1 MKTTAN
7 RVEVVRVESEHVPA
21 LAEFYRRVWDPD
33 STAASVERAR
43 ATAAAANPVTPG
55 EPPPT
60 WIVLQDGIA
69 IAHVTTIPVRLWL
82 NGREHAAHW
91 IKGLWVLPEYQR
103 SSAGFL
109 VLRAATSGV
118 SLALG
123 LVHEP
128 AAIRLFQ
135 ALGYTDL
142 GGLPN
147 AIRVLRPR
155 EVLRRLDLETLG
167 LGGMSAWLR
176 AAVRFG
182 KAARPVIGPVIGA
195 ATAIWSAVASGWS
208 GGLRIEVD
216 AECDRDGTDQL
227 WNSVKGE
234 IRAAPARDARYV
246 AERYGGCADYR
257 FVHVR
262 RGSRLIGLG
271 VVKAP
276 GDEGDSRLHGIRIAS
291 LSDLLHAPGD
301 GRAGL
306 AVLRGAER
314 AARTLRADALLASAS
329 AAPVR
334 PLLER
339 RGYLRLPA
347 NLHVL
352 ARLVGEVP
360 AHPTGIAEWWLARG
374 DSGGD
379 GSF

>member
-1 MKTTAN
+1 MNTTAS

-21 LAEFYRRVWDPD
+21 LAGFYRRVWDPD
-33 STAASVERAR
+33 ATAASVQRAR
-43 ATAAAANPVTPG
+43 AAAAAANPVTPG

-82 NGREHAAHW
+82 NGRERSAHW

-118 SLALG
+118 SPALG

-155 EVLRRLDLETLG
+155 EVLRRLDLEVLG
-167 LGGMSAWLR
+167 LGSMSTWLR
-176 AAVRFG
+176 AALRLG
-182 KAARPVIGPVIGA
+182 KAAAPLIGPVIGA
-195 ATAIWSAVASGWS
+195 ATAIWSAAASGWS
-208 GGLRIEVD
+208 SGLRIDVE
-216 AECDRDGTDQL
+216 AECDRDGIDQL
-227 WNSVKGE
+227 WSSVKGG
-234 IRAAPARDARYV
+234 IRAAPARDARHF
-246 AERYGGCADYR
+246 AERYGGRPDYR

-262 RGSRLIGLG
+262 SDSRLVGLG

-276 GDEGDSRLHGIRIAS
+276 GDEGDSRLHGIRVAS

-301 GRAGL
+301 RGSGL

-314 AARTLRADALLASAS
+314 AARAMSADALLTSAS
-329 AAPVR
+329 AAAIR

-352 ARLVGEVP
+352 ARIPGEAPPPP
-360 AHPTGIAEWWLARG
+360 AGIAEWWLARG

>member
-1 MKTTAN
+1 MNTIAN

-21 LAEFYRRVWDPD
+21 LAEFYRQVWDRDATAD
-33 STAASVERAR
+33 SVARAR
-43 ATAAAANPVTPG
+43 AAAAAANPVTPG

-60 WIVLQDGIA
+60 WILLQDGRA

-82 NGREHAAHW
+82 NGRLNSAHW
-91 IKGLWVLPEYQR
+91 IKGLWVLPEHQR

-118 SLALG
+118 SPALG

-135 ALGYTDL
+135 ALGFTDL

-155 EVLRRLDLETLG
+155 EVLRRLDLDALG
-167 LGGMSAWLR
+167 LGSRAPWLR
-176 AAVRFG
+176 SAVRFG
-182 KAARPVIGPVIGA
+182 RAAAPLLGPATGA
-195 ATAIWSAVASGWS
+195 ALTLWSAVASGWS
-208 GGLRIEVD
+208 NGLRIHLD
-216 AECDRDGTDQL
+216 AECDRDGIDQL
-227 WNSVKGE
+227 WNSAKGE
-234 IRAAPARDARYV
+234 IRAAPVRDARHF
-246 AERYGGCADYR
+246 AERYGGRPEYC

-262 RGSRLIGLG
+262 SGSRLIGLG

-276 GDEGDSRLHGIRIAS
+276 GDEGDSRLRGIRIAS
-291 LSDLLHAPGD
+291 LSDLLHAPHD
-301 GRAGL
+301 RRAAL
-306 AVLRGAER
+306 AMLRGAER
-314 AARTLRADALLASAS
+314 AARECRADALLASVSAS
-329 AAPVR
+329 PIR

-339 RGYLRLPA
+339 RGYVRLPA

-352 ARLVGEVP
+352 ARFQGEAP
-360 AHPTGIAEWWLARG
+360 PPSTDITDWWFARG
-374 DSGGD
+374 DSGAD